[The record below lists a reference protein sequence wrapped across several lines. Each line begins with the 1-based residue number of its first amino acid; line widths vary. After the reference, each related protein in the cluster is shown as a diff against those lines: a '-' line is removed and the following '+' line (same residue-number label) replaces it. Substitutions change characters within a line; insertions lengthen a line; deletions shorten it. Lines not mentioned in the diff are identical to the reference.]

1 MTRRPPP
8 PSPPPKPRQ
17 KLPRKP
23 VASGEPPAEQLA
35 DTPIRPLLER
45 YCDLAGVRVLRRG
58 PDLHELKLPPV
69 ERVHF
74 KDRAALRLALSL
86 DALERN
92 PDAEIAVLGSPFLAH
107 LIAAIRTRGGRLS
120 LGLIPPPASPSRSG
134 GTKEVGPGTDLVVPV
149 RDGTARTRKAGLA
162 EHAIGRLF
170 ARVVLRAGATVEEA
184 VVESDVFDL
193 ATGTRVSDDV
203 ADLFRDLEAGRVAP
217 AASDAIPDAVTVPS
231 REPQELLRLLLAN
244 LREKSAERVRARQ
257 AAAEQQV
264 AAELER
270 LDRYFA
276 SILADKTDA
285 DEVRTITAL
294 HERRRTEE
302 VRRHQVKAIV
312 HPLQL
317 VEARVL
323 VQRVEWELESAHGR
337 RARFAGQRPFA
348 GAATWT
354 LACPRCARPP
364 AVLVICR
371 HEEAHCVCDACALRC
386 SVCAEDFC
394 ADHGIAMCRVDDQP
408 ACAEH
413 ARVCQSCRM
422 EHCSTHAGV
431 CAEGDHPA
439 CSACLEAC
447 GSCGRVVCNRH
458 AERSRSD
465 APKGSRRL
473 CPACLR
479 YCEGGTNE
487 PVGVD
492 EVTPCASCDK
502 SVCTAHQAVCEVD
515 GHVHCSRHLRRTDHS
530 QRLVCKQHL
539 AACVHDGAAVFASD
553 EVQAC
558 PICGKD
564 ACARHRVACEYCGR
578 HVCTADLAP
587 LQRARP
593 SRRCSTCAQ
602 LAAVSEPPEPVLTAA
617 LTAIGGGK
625 ERKSS
630 RAWRMARDRSHLVVE
645 LDFGLTRKT
654 VLTVRHGD
662 TVPDSIVKHSLLGSK
677 GRK

>member
-1 MTRRPPP
+1 MVEEEDPHRGGPVMAVVDRGVAGVGGDQAGRPDGPTARRPVT
-8 PSPPPKPRQ
+8 PSTD
-17 KLPRKP
+17 
-23 VASGEPPAEQLA
+23 LA
-35 DTPIRPLLER
+35 IPIR
-45 YCDLAGVRVLRRG
+45 
-58 PDLHELKLPPV
+58 
-69 ERVHF
+69 
-74 KDRAALRLALSL
+74 
-86 DALERN
+86 N
-92 PDAEIAVLGSPFLAH
+92 
-107 LIAAIRTRGGRLS
+107 
-120 LGLIPPPASPSRSG
+120 
-134 GTKEVGPGTDLVVPV
+134 
-149 RDGTARTRKAGLA
+149 GTARARKAGLA

-184 VVESDVFDL
+184 VVESDIVDL

-203 ADLFRDLEAGRVAP
+203 AGLFRDLEAGRVAA
-217 AASDAIPDAVTVPS
+217 AASDDIPDAVAVPS
-231 REPQELLRLLLAN
+231 REPQELLQLLLAN
-244 LREKSAERVRARQ
+244 LREKSVERVRARQ
-257 AAAEQQV
+257 AAAEQEV
-264 AAELER
+264 SRELER

-285 DEVRTITAL
+285 DEVQTVTAL

-323 VQRVEWELESAHGR
+323 VQRVEWELKSAQGR
-337 RARFAGQRPFA
+337 KALFAGQRPFA
-348 GAATWT
+348 GAAAWT

-364 AVLVICR
+364 AELVMCR

-394 ADHGIAMCRVDDQP
+394 ADHGIAMCRVDEQP

-422 EHCSTHAGV
+422 QHCSTHEGV

-458 AERSRSD
+458 AEQSRPD

-487 PVGVD
+487 PVGID

-502 SVCTAHQAVCEVD
+502 SVCSTHQAVCVVD
-515 GHVHCSRHLRRTDHS
+515 GQVHCSRHLRATDHS
-530 QRLVCKQHL
+530 RRLVCKEHL
-539 AACVHDGAAVFASD
+539 ASCALEDAAVFASD

-564 ACARHRVACEYCGR
+564 ACAGHRVACEYCGR

-587 LQRARP
+587 QGP
-593 SRRCSTCAQ
+593 HQGVRRCSTCAQ
-602 LAAVSEPPEPVLTAA
+602 LAAVSEPPGALITAA
-617 LTAIGGGK
+617 MTAIGAGEPK
-625 ERKSS
+625 SKSS
-630 RAWRMARDRSHLVVE
+630 RAWRMARDRSHLVLE
-645 LDFGLTRKT
+645 LDLGLTRKT
-654 VLTVRHGD
+654 VLTLRHGD

-677 GRK
+677 RRK